1 MFQVIPNE
9 SEVAHI
15 CSGQILETSHE
26 FSPQKVAEEGK
37 SPYFRERECGE
48 IF

>member
-1 MFQVIPNE
+1 MFQVILNE
-9 SEVAHI
+9 SEVEYI

-37 SPYFRERECGE
+37 SPYFRERQSGE